1 MNTIIKIMK
10 YANVCIILISQRI
23 VLEEVEKMDYYTSLL
38 TDVRVILS
46 FIFNIPMTLI
56 IMFSIAG
63 HRSDTRSLL

>member
-1 MNTIIKIMK
+1 MNKIIKIMK

-23 VLEEVEKMDYYTSLL
+23 VLEEEEKMDYYTSML